1 MNKKVFCIGLSRTGT
16 TSLAHALNNIGISTI
31 HYSLE
36 AFVQIDK
43 IDETQF
49 LDIKLELSML
59 QKWSL
64 KKEIKAKNVRRIE
77 GILNSYEGF
86 ADLPFPM
93 LYKILSDKY
102 PDAYFIYTYRDKS
115 SWLKSMEWLYDD
127 AAVIW
132 QHGHLDNA
140 IMQWAYG
147 TSVYKE
153 LILSEAYENHH
164 INVNKFFEGADNFLS
179 VKIDDGELTYDRLT
193 RFLGLPT
200 KIGHIERLNQPAEP
214 TFEERKRYWRKKNNG
229 LFMVT
234 SKILDYV
241 LVSNR

>member
-1 MNKKVFCIGLSRTGT
+1 MDRKVFCIGLSRTGT
-16 TSLAHALNNIGISTI
+16 TSLAYALNNIGISTI
-31 HYSLE
+31 HYSPE

-49 LDIKLELSML
+49 LDIKLDLSML

-64 KKEIKAKNVRRIE
+64 KKEIKAKSVKRIE
-77 GILNSYEGF
+77 SILDNYQGF

-93 LYKILSDKY
+93 LYKTLSIKH

-115 SWLKSMEWLYDD
+115 GWLKSMEWLYDD

-153 LILSEAYENHH
+153 SVLGEAYENHH
-164 INVNKFFEGADNFLS
+164 ANVNKFFEGADNFLS
-179 VKIDDGELTYDRLT
+179 IKIDDGELTYGRLT
-193 RFLGLPT
+193 RFLNKPAKTGPV
-200 KIGHIERLNQPAEP
+200 ERLNQPTEP
-214 TFEERKRYWRKKNNG
+214 TSYERKWYWLKKKNG
-229 LFMVT
+229 LFILIN
-234 SKILDYV
+234 KIVHYV
-241 LVSNR
+241 RR